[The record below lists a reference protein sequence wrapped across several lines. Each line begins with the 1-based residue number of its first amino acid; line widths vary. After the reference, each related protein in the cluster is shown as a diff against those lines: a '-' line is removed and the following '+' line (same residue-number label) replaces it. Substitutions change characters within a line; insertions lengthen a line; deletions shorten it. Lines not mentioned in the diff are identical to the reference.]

1 MPGSPGDSQASIS
14 WLPAHPWPAPQA
26 QGRPALIHV
35 RGLVHTYHAGT
46 PEAVAALRGVDLDV
60 HAGECVAVV
69 GGNGSGK
76 STLAKHLN
84 ALLLP
89 TEGRVI
95 VDGFD
100 TADPDATWEIR
111 RRVGM
116 IFEHPDDQLVAAV
129 VEEDVAFGPENLG
142 LPPAEIRSRV
152 AASLHTVGLEA
163 LRRRAPHLLSGGQKQ
178 RVAIAGV
185 LAMAPKCL
193 VLDEAT
199 SMLDPEGQHEVMEVA
214 LRLCRSDGL
223 ALVLITHAME
233 EAALADR
240 VVVLAEGRVALE
252 GSPAE
257 VFANEDALRG
267 LRLEPPEIVR
277 LRRGLARD
285 GVPLDAGVLTV
296 DQLVRA
302 LTALSGGGEA

>member
-1 MPGSPGDSQASIS
+1 VPGAPGETQ
-14 WLPAHPWPAPQA
+14 
-26 QGRPALIHV
+26 ALIQV

-46 PEAVAALRGVDLDV
+46 PEAVPALLGVNLDV
-60 HAGECVAVV
+60 RAGECVALV

-89 TEGRVI
+89 TEGRVL

-100 TADPDATWEIR
+100 TADPDAVWEVR

-116 IFEHPDDQLVAAV
+116 IFEHPDDQLIASV

-142 LPPAEIRSRV
+142 LAPAEIRARV
-152 AASLHTVGLEA
+152 DAALHAVGLET
-163 LRRRAPHLLSGGQKQ
+163 LRRRPPHLLSGGQKQ

-199 SMLDPEGQHEVMEVA
+199 SMLDPEGQREVMDTA

-240 VVVLAEGRVALE
+240 VVVLAGGRVALE
-252 GSPAE
+252 GPPAE
-257 VFANEDALRG
+257 VFANEDALRR

-277 LRRGLARD
+277 LRHALARD
-285 GVPLDAGVLTV
+285 GVPLGADILTV
-296 DQLVRA
+296 EQLVA
-302 LTALSGGGEA
+302 SLTALTTGRRS

>member
-1 MPGSPGDSQASIS
+1 M
-14 WLPAHPWPAPQA
+14 
-26 QGRPALIHV
+26 PALIQV
-35 RGLVHTYHAGT
+35 RGLAHTYHAGT
-46 PEAVAALRGVDLDV
+46 PEAVPALLGVDFDV
-60 HAGECVAVV
+60 RAGECVALV

-89 TEGRVI
+89 TDGHVL
-95 VDGFD
+95 VDGLD
-100 TADPDATWEIR
+100 TRDADAVWEIR

-116 IFEHPDDQLVAAV
+116 IFEHPDDQLIAAV

-142 LPPAEIRSRV
+142 LPPAEIRTRV
-152 AASLHTVGLEA
+152 SAALRAVGLEA

-199 SMLDPEGQHEVMEVA
+199 SMLDPEGQREVMDLV
-214 LRLCRSDGL
+214 LRLCRGEGL
-223 ALVLITHAME
+223 ALILVTHAME

-240 VVVLAEGRVALE
+240 VVVLAGGRVALE
-252 GSPAE
+252 GTPAE
-257 VFANEDALRG
+257 VFADEEILRT

-277 LRRGLARD
+277 LRHALARD
-285 GVPLDAGVLTV
+285 GVPLGGDILTV
-296 DQLVRA
+296 DQLVA
-302 LTALSGGGEA
+302 SLTAVAGGGQP

>member
-1 MPGSPGDSQASIS
+1 V
-14 WLPAHPWPAPQA
+14 
-26 QGRPALIHV
+26 AL
-35 RGLVHTYHAGT
+35 
-46 PEAVAALRGVDLDV
+46 
-60 HAGECVAVV
+60 V

-84 ALLLP
+84 ALLVP
-89 TEGRVI
+89 TEGQVT

-100 TADPDATWEIR
+100 TRDADAIWEIR

-116 IFEHPDDQLVAAV
+116 IFEHPDDQLIASV

-142 LPPAEIRSRV
+142 LPPAEIRARV
-152 AASLHTVGLEA
+152 DEALRAVGLDA
-163 LRRRAPHLLSGGQKQ
+163 LRRRPPHLLSGGQKQ

-185 LAMAPKCL
+185 LAMAPRCL

-199 SMLDPEGQHEVMEVA
+199 SMLDPEGQGEVMETA
-214 LRLCRSDGL
+214 LGLCRTRGL

-240 VVVLAEGRVALE
+240 VIVLADGRIALE
-252 GSPAE
+252 GPPAS
-257 VFANEDALRG
+257 VFADEAALRR

-277 LRRGLARD
+277 LSRALARE
-285 GVPLDAGVLTV
+285 GVPLPPDVLTV
-296 DQLVRA
+296 DQLVASLDA
-302 LTALSGGGEA
+302 LPPAAKP

>member
-1 MPGSPGDSQASIS
+1 MARAD
-14 WLPAHPWPAPQA
+14 
-26 QGRPALIHV
+26 ALIRV

-46 PEAVAALRGVDLDV
+46 PDAVPAVCGVDLDI
-60 HAGECVAVV
+60 HAGECLALV

-89 TEGRVI
+89 TDGEVV
-95 VDGFD
+95 VDGLD
-100 TADPDATWEIR
+100 TRDPDAVWEIR

-142 LPPAEIRSRV
+142 VPPAEIRTRV
-152 AASLHTVGLEA
+152 AAALRAVGLEA
-163 LRRRAPHLLSGGQKQ
+163 LRRRPPHLLSGGQKQ

-185 LAMAPKCL
+185 LAMAPRCL

-199 SMLDPEGQHEVMEVA
+199 SMLDPEGQREVMDTA
-214 LRLCRSDGL
+214 LRLCRTDGL

-233 EAALADR
+233 EAALADTM
-240 VVVLAEGRVALE
+240 VVLAAGRVALA
-252 GSPAE
+252 GPPAE
-257 VFANEDALRG
+257 VFADEAALRR

-277 LRRGLARD
+277 LRAGLARD
-285 GVPLDAGVLTV
+285 GVPLGPEILTA
-296 DQLVRA
+296 DHLVA
-302 LTALSGGGEA
+302 SLTALAPERRP